1 MYIHLIS
8 MQSKSRGVLPQ
19 LPCACAN
26 LRRAARAATRMY
38 NQELR
43 SSELELTQF
52 TLLMTLDLA
61 GDITQKVLGKLLAM
75 DSTTLTRSLGFLV
88 ERGWVGANPGEDRR
102 EKHLSLTPAGRRKFK
117 QAKSNWEGAQKKLR
131 ASVGEASWHQMG
143 LLLTSVTTAA
153 EQSWLFA
160 SQ

>member
-1 MYIHLIS
+1 MRN
-8 MQSKSRGVLPQ
+8 KSQGTLPQ

-61 GDITQKVLGKLLAM
+61 GEITQKNLGELLAL
-75 DSTTLTRSLGFLV
+75 DSTTLTRTLSFLV
-88 ERGWVGANPGEDRR
+88 ERGWIASKPGEDRR
-102 EKHLSLTPAGRRKFK
+102 EKLIALTPAGRRKFK
-117 QAKSNWEGAQKKLR
+117 QTQPDWERAQKKLR
-131 ASVGEASWHQMG
+131 ASV
-143 LLLTSVTTAA
+143 
-153 EQSWLFA
+153 
-160 SQ
+160 